1 MKYRIGILNDFKETK
16 TVVEYQKYGPM
27 EIVDAFEI
35 GGQHR
40 GYQLKEDSIWIFLN
54 YQKVAEVKS
63 RAEAVGILRK
73 LIVNCPPEAKS
84 TFAEFEELLFK
95 YMRD

>member
-1 MKYRIGILNDFKETK
+1 VKYRIGILNDFKDTK
-16 TVVEYQKYGPM
+16 TVVDFQKYGQM
-27 EIVDAFEI
+27 EVVGAFEI

-63 RAEAVGILRK
+63 KAEAIGILRK
-73 LIVNCPPEAKS
+73 LIKDCPPEAKS
-84 TFAEFEELLFK
+84 TFAEFEEILFRR
-95 YMRD
+95 MRD